1 MREEAMEE
9 LGKEWATKDPGAA
22 LEHAHMPLTGGE
34 RRELVASVM
43 KHWSEQ
49 DLESAIVYA

>member
-1 MREEAMEE
+1 MEE